1 MQVTTI
7 SNFRKDLKN
16 YIEQVSKKFE
26 TLIIHHGNDEDVVL
40 ISLKEYNSLM
50 ETLYITSSKKNMER
64 LDTSIANLESGN
76 SKVQSLVE

>member
-26 TLIIHHGNDEDVVL
+26 TLIIHRGNDEDVVL

-64 LDTSIANLESGN
+64 LDSSIANLENGN
-76 SKVQSLVE
+76 SKAQLLIE